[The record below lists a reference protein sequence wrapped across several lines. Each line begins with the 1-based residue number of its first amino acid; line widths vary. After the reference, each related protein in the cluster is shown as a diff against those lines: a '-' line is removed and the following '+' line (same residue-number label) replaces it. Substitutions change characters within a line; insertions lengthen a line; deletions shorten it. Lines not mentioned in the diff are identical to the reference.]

1 MTRTVHCLDE
11 GLALCGYEGGAVPA
25 EWPEGNVWIA
35 LSDWPALPGARAAI
49 EDERG
54 ELCRSCDA
62 RARGLDP
69 PLTSLRIPRLPWDP
83 FFMLH
88 AHLAA
93 TRSTCDRGPELLLDA
108 GRHGVGAV
116 FVRDRRIVAG
126 GYNGSP
132 PNEPHCDWL
141 VCPECEWEESPKWF
155 DGTPGVEAVCPECK
169 TKLEGGHLISD
180 GHCVRTLHA
189 EENAILQCAMDGGT
203 PKGATVYTTASP
215 CWDCSKRLV
224 RVGTKAR
231 DRAGLGERVTEWIR
245 SNRPEALE
253 AVVRQSSDAEFHCL
267 TIVLFYRRG
276 TCLDLSSRSSSSA
289 GSSGPA
295 APTTP
300 PRATRRRSPKRR

>member
-224 RVGTKAR
+224 RVGIAR
-231 DRAGLGERVTEWIR
+231 LVYAADYGSRYGLSGDAGRLLRRAGIEVAHLDVRSYLGKEGDDEV
-245 SNRPEALE
+245 
-253 AVVRQSSDAEFHCL
+253 
-267 TIVLFYRRG
+267 RRG
-276 TCLDLSSRSSSSA
+276 RGLLGDEGE
-289 GSSGPA
+289 GSSGA
-295 APTTP
+295 
-300 PRATRRRSPKRR
+300 R